1 MNRLIIGNKNYSSWS
16 LRPWLV
22 LKEFK
27 IPFQETR
34 IALYEEGSKQKLLEH
49 TASGKVPA
57 FYHDDY
63 VVWDSLAIC
72 EVLNDLYPQ
81 ENLWPQQPAAR
92 ALARSLSHEMHS
104 GFFEI
109 RNQLPMNCRT
119 NITLPNINAGL
130 QQDINRIREI
140 WSLCREQYQQDG
152 DFLLGSFSICDAMFA
167 PIVLRFN
174 SYGIPVSDTE
184 KQYMENMLALDSMQ
198 EWIKE
203 GITETEIMPRNEAQA
218 VLECTA

>member
-1 MNRLIIGNKNYSSWS
+1 
-16 LRPWLV
+16 
-22 LKEFK
+22 
-27 IPFQETR
+27 
-34 IALYEEGSKQKLLEH
+34 
-49 TASGKVPA
+49 
-57 FYHDDY
+57 
-63 VVWDSLAIC
+63 
-72 EVLNDLYPQ
+72 
-81 ENLWPQQPAAR
+81 
-92 ALARSLSHEMHS
+92 
-104 GFFEI
+104 
-109 RNQLPMNCRT
+109 MNCRT

-152 DFLLGSFSICDAMFA
+152 DFLLGDFSICDAMFA

>member
-34 IALYEEGSKQKLLEH
+34 IALYQQDSKKKLLEH
-49 TASGKVPA
+49 AASGKVPA

-72 EVLNDLYPQ
+72 ETLNELYPQ
-81 ENLWPQQPAAR
+81 ENLWPQQPGAR

-119 NITLPNINAGL
+119 KITLPNIKAPL
-130 QQDINRIREI
+130 QQDIDRIREI
-140 WSLCREQYQQDG
+140 WSQCREQYQEDG
-152 DFLLGSFSICDAMFA
+152 DFLLGKFSICDAMFA
-167 PIVLRFN
+167 PMVLRFN

-184 KQYMENMLALDSMQ
+184 QQYMDSVLSLDSMK
-198 EWIKE
+198 EWISE
-203 GITETEIMPRNEAQA
+203 GIVETEIMAENEAQA

>member
-119 NITLPNINAGL
+119 NITLANINASL

-140 WSLCREQYQQDG
+140 WSLCREQYQGDG
-152 DFLLGSFSICDAMFA
+152 DFLLGEFSICDAMFA
-167 PIVLRFN
+167 PVVLRFS
-174 SYGIPVSDTE
+174 SYGIPVSDVE
-184 KQYMENMLALDSMQ
+184 KQYMETMLALESMQ
-198 EWIKE
+198 EWINE
-203 GITETEIMPRNEAQA
+203 GIKETEIIPMCETPA